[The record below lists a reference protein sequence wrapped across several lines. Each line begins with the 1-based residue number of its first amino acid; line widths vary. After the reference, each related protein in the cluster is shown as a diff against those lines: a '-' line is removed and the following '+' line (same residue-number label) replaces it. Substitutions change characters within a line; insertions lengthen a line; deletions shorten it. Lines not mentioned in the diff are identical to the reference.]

1 MLPVLYIFNK
11 PIPRTKNIIYSL
23 TKLFGIN
30 KYQSTKICRDLG
42 LNPIIVIDNL
52 KQIQLNEILMK
63 LNKKMKIEEKL
74 KLNKKTHFDELLS
87 IKLTRAV
94 RQTNGLPVRGQ
105 RTHTNAKT
113 TKRLNGNKNP
123 NNKIGRKK
131 KAIMRTKTKKK

>member
-42 LNPIIVIDNL
+42 LNPTIIIDDL
-52 KQIQLNEILMK
+52 KTIQLNEILTK

-74 KLNKKTHFDELLS
+74 KLKKKNHFDELLT

-113 TKRLNGNKNP
+113 TKRLNGNKIP
-123 NNKIGRKK
+123 NNQRGRKK
-131 KAIMRTKTKKK
+131 KAIMKKKK

>member
-42 LNPIIVIDNL
+42 LNPTIIIDDL
-52 KQIQLNEILMK
+52 KTIQLNEILTK

-74 KLNKKTHFDELLS
+74 KLKKKNHFDELLT

-113 TKRLNGNKNP
+113 TKTLNGNKIP
-123 NNKIGRKK
+123 NNQIGRKK
-131 KAIMRTKTKKK
+131 KAIMKKKNKKK

>member
-11 PIPRTKNIIYSL
+11 PISRTKNIIYSL
-23 TKLFGIN
+23 TKLYGIN

-42 LNPIIVIDNL
+42 LNPFIVIDTL
-52 KQIQLNEILMK
+52 KKIQLKAILKK

-74 KLNKKTHFDELLS
+74 KLKKKNHFEDLLS

-94 RQTNGLPVRGQ
+94 RQTKGLPVRGQ

-113 TKRLNGNKNP
+113 IKRLNGNNIQ
-123 NNKIGRKK
+123 NNRIGRKK
-131 KAIMRTKTKKK
+131 KAIIRSKTTKK

>member
-42 LNPIIVIDNL
+42 LNPLIVIDNL
-52 KQIQLNEILMK
+52 KTIQLNEILTK

-74 KLNKKTHFDELLS
+74 KLKKKNHFDELLT

-113 TKRLNGNKNP
+113 TKRLNGNKIP
-123 NNKIGRKK
+123 NNKKGRKN
-131 KAIMRTKTKKK
+131 KAIMRPKAKKK

>member
-11 PIPRTKNIIYSL
+11 PIPRTKSIIYSL
-23 TKLFGIN
+23 TKLFGID

-42 LNPIIVIDNL
+42 LNPLIVIDNL
-52 KQIQLNEILMK
+52 KAIQLNEILMK

-74 KLNKKTHFDELLS
+74 KLKKKNHFDELLT

-113 TKRLNGNKNP
+113 TKRLNGNKIP
-123 NNKIGRKK
+123 NNQIGRKK
-131 KAIMRTKTKKK
+131 KSIMRAKAKKK

>member
-42 LNPIIVIDNL
+42 LNPTIIIDDL
-52 KQIQLNEILMK
+52 KTIQLNEILTK

-74 KLNKKTHFDELLS
+74 KLKKKNHFDELLT

-113 TKRLNGNKNP
+113 TKRLNGNKIP
-123 NNKIGRKK
+123 NNQIGRKK
-131 KAIMRTKTKKK
+131 KAIMKKKNKKK